1 MIDPALIAMMPLT
14 VLLTP
19 PASSTGFGSQKNAG
33 TTLSPAP
40 HCSVEYKSAEI
51 TGIDGKT
58 VHQDG
63 LIYLDG
69 VYPVDTGWSCV
80 IPIPGGTKN
89 VKIIGVKQFTDEVD
103 YYNTVISFG
112 AL

>member
-14 VLLTP
+14 VTLTP
-19 PASSTGFGSQKNAG
+19 PTSSTGFGSQKNFG
-33 TTLSPAP
+33 TPLSPSP
-40 HCSVEYKSAEI
+40 HCHVEYKSAEV
-51 TGIDGKT
+51 TGLDGKT

-69 VYPVDTGWSCV
+69 VYAIDTGWSCV
-80 IPIPGGTKN
+80 IPIPGGSKN
-89 VKIIGVKQFTDEVD
+89 VKIILVAQNTDEND